1 MSVLPLSKP
10 ANPLQKYN
18 FQWVTSGN
26 NGNIYY
32 NGNVGINT
40 RSDPQYNL
48 DVSGTSNISG
58 DSLLRGN
65 LTLLSDASFNGNLY
79 VGQDI
84 YIKNQKVTTGPS
96 SQWTDNNGN
105 IYYSGNTLSIG
116 SDTNGQI
123 YVGDTNGLIL
133 QKNSPDA
140 YIRNLQASG
149 KLYLGTQT
157 TNSVT
162 IDASNLNVAGT
173 ITANHN
179 FKNIPNLNLTNSNN
193 RIFFVSNLGLGGY
206 NNISSENSCGI
217 FWGDSL
223 SGGSVTNNFV
233 IAPWKNSSLTE
244 GIAITPSGNVGIR
257 QSNPLY
263 TLDVNGN
270 LNVGQNLYIKGTQV
284 ISSQF
289 SNRTNGNIYYNG
301 NVEII
306 NGSLFFTN
314 NLNCNIGTTD
324 VYNAIYYPLKTYYDN
339 SYWETTEIASPSS
352 TIGLTNWIRISKNGN
367 RIYRYSNTTSF
378 DSLSDLNS
386 KKDIV
391 IANYDRCFEII
402 NSIELKRFT
411 YDEDIV
417 PDSKNYDDKYR
428 LGFIAQDLETVF
440 PKSVMN
446 ALDTSGNTT
455 LKSINVDQINMAL
468 YGCVKSLIQKISKI
482 QNENKEL
489 ESKVTLLESQISD
502 ILQRL

>member
-40 RSDPQYNL
+40 NVDPQYNL

-105 IYYSGNTLSIG
+105 IYYSGNVGINMNTNPTAALDVSGNGVFSGNTLSIG
-116 SDTNGQI
+116 SDANGQI

-140 YIRNLQASG
+140 YVRNLQTSG

-179 FKNIPNLNLTNSNN
+179 FKNISNLNLTNSNN

-270 LNVGQNLYIKGTQV
+270 LNVGQNLFTNASPILSYTTVPTLTTNQIGYTYFASVTQGILCSLNTPTLLTSIANIPQGIYIVSYAVQFNTFTALPLRMKTRVGITLHGIEVQGIAMRNITV
-284 ISSQF
+284 NDYDGISGCITYENT
-289 SNRTNGNIYYNG
+289 SNNTFYLSIEVNQ
-301 NVEII
+301 
-306 NGSLFFTN
+306 NGS
-314 NLNCNIGTTD
+314 C
-324 VYNAIYYPLKTYYDN
+324 KTH
-339 SYWETTEIASPSS
+339 TESDRSCYLSLTRIA
-352 TIGLTNWIRISKNGN
+352 
-367 RIYRYSNTTSF
+367 
-378 DSLSDLNS
+378 
-386 KKDIV
+386 
-391 IANYDRCFEII
+391 
-402 NSIELKRFT
+402 
-411 YDEDIV
+411 
-417 PDSKNYDDKYR
+417 
-428 LGFIAQDLETVF
+428 
-440 PKSVMN
+440 
-446 ALDTSGNTT
+446 
-455 LKSINVDQINMAL
+455 
-468 YGCVKSLIQKISKI
+468 
-482 QNENKEL
+482 
-489 ESKVTLLESQISD
+489 
-502 ILQRL
+502 